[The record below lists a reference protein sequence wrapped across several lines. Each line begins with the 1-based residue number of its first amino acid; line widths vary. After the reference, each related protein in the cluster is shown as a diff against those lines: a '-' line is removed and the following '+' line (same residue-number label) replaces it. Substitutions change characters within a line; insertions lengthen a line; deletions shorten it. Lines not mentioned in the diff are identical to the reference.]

1 MEQNERKLAELL
13 TDEQICVAVGRPPKK
28 LREDN
33 FFWDL
38 ARAQRDLTLRLAVEY
53 LHKGGHSGGALSLEA
68 GSESAGI
75 RLLKRG

>member
-1 MEQNERKLAELL
+1 MEQNEWKLAELL
-13 TDEQICVAVGRPPKK
+13 TDEQICIAVGRPPKK

-38 ARAQRDLTLRLAVEY
+38 ARAQRDLTLRLAIEY
-53 LHKGGHSGGALSLEA
+53 LYKRGYSGAALFLEA

-75 RLLKRG
+75 RLLKRE